1 MRVQKTQKTTFK
13 SQLKPTPTLRY
24 AFERSVKRSDINFLR
39 AVSNIM
45 NDGKNHVVTVNAF
58 KDNSTGFFQGTHMY
72 INEKL
77 VAKDETPYESGNAS
91 IYSLMDS
98 ARNLIIKSFGSGMTQ
113 RDEFSNLSVGEV
125 KNYLEKIK
133 KQIFVE

>member
-1 MRVQKTQKTTFK
+1 
-13 SQLKPTPTLRY
+13 
-24 AFERSVKRSDINFLR
+24 
-39 AVSNIM
+39 
-45 NDGKNHVVTVNAF
+45 
-58 KDNSTGFFQGTHMY
+58 MY

-98 ARNLIIKSFGSGMTQ
+98 ARNLIIKSFGGGMTP

-133 KQIFVE
+133 NQIFVE